1 MTETFDADW
10 LELRE
15 GHDFAARSIEL
26 AMLLNDHL
34 PARPRLI
41 DLGCGT
47 GSLFRWLAPLIG
59 RAQVW
64 IFADAD
70 ADLLHRA
77 LDDTQDWAQAM
88 GWSVS
93 TPGRAMLIHADTGT
107 WRIETKRI
115 DLAGALTQLPLS
127 NVDAVLCSALLDL
140 VSADW
145 VQRFVAL
152 LRVPLLTCLN
162 VDGRDTLM
170 PADPADVLVRRGFRQ
185 DQGRDKGFGPAL
197 GPRLPAVL
205 VAALSERG
213 FTVRSAASD
222 WRIGPAEQDMLE
234 ELVIGH
240 GAAASRQLPRH
251 RPAIDAWT
259 ARRINQ
265 IERARLRLRIGH
277 RDILALPP
285 TR

>member
-15 GHDFAARSIEL
+15 GYDFAARSVDL
-26 AMLLNDHL
+26 ALQLNAHL

-41 DLGCGT
+41 DLGCGS

-64 IFADAD
+64 TFADAD
-70 ADLLHRA
+70 TDLLHRA
-77 LDDTQDWAQAM
+77 LDDTQDWAQSM
-88 GWSVS
+88 GWTVA

-107 WRIETKRI
+107 WRIETRRI
-115 DLAGALTQLPLS
+115 DLAGGLTQLPLAH
-127 NVDAVLCSALLDL
+127 VDAVLCSALLDL

-145 VQRFVAL
+145 VERFAAM
-152 LRVPLLTCLN
+152 LRVPLLSCLN

-170 PADPADVLVRRGFRQ
+170 PADPADRLVRRGFRQ
-185 DQGRDKGFGPAL
+185 DQRRDKGFGPAL

-205 VAALSERG
+205 VAALSARG
-213 FTVRSAASD
+213 FTLRSVASD
-222 WRIGPAEQDMLE
+222 WRIGAAEQDMLE
-234 ELVIGH
+234 ELVLGH
-240 GAAASRQLPRH
+240 GAAAGRQLPRH
-251 RPAIDAWT
+251 RPEIDAWT

-265 IERARLRLRIGH
+265 IERSRLRLRIGH

-285 TR
+285 SR